1 MHHLVGKDRDRASED
16 SAASAL
22 LHLYGPKHEE
32 GTQCNENVA
41 DRSSQAQ
48 HKGIFDPNK
57 LILSEH
63 TQDYEQVPERKRT
76 IPDDLGWDG
85 IVILFDDYSPTGY
98 Q

>member
-1 MHHLVGKDRDRASED
+1 M
-16 SAASAL
+16 
-22 LHLYGPKHEE
+22 
-32 GTQCNENVA
+32 A

-85 IVILFDDYSPTGY
+85 IVIPFDDYSPTGY